1 MLQHI
6 IIQFLFNYLPT
17 GRSWEVKN
25 KKKIKFLALKQW
37 SQPLTRGGSM
47 QDVPNYSDLT
57 WKFW

>member
-57 WKFW
+57 W